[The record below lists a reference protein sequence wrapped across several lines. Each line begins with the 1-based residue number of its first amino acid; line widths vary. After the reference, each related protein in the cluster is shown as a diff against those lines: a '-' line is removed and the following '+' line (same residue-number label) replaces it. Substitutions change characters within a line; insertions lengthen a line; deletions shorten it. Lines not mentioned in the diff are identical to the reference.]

1 MSVGTGHG
9 GHGRIGDNE
18 RVNPS
23 PPRAIFAGLATL
35 DIVQL
40 VERLPHPDEKVAAL
54 DFLVAA
60 GGPAANA
67 AVAFAHC
74 GGKAL
79 LVTALP
85 AHAMTSLIVADLEA
99 HGVEASVAASY
110 EGAPITASILVTRA
124 TGERAVVSPTGN
136 ATNANPAP
144 TALPDL
150 EGSGANDLGA
160 VMLDGYFRAIG
171 LPFARAAREHGIPVI
186 LDAGSHK
193 HYTDEVVSAVDVAI
207 VSHDFAPPGTEGNP
221 DAVFAYLRGLGVTH
235 AAITQ
240 GGGEILFVTPSAAGS
255 VPVGRVAVVDT
266 LGAGDFF
273 HGALTYRIA
282 SLGLDEGRFADDLA
296 YAARVAGAS
305 LGSFGTRAW
314 LAGSPATG
322 G

>member
-1 MSVGTGHG
+1 V
-9 GHGRIGDNE
+9 
-18 RVNPS
+18 
-23 PPRAIFAGLATL
+23 FAGLATL

-74 GGKAL
+74 GGDAL

-85 AHAMTSLIVADLEA
+85 AHAMTALIVSDLSG
-99 HGVEASVAASY
+99 HRVDVSVAAAY
-110 EGAPITASILVTRA
+110 EGAPITASILVTQA
-124 TGERAVVSPTGN
+124 TGERAVVSPTGT
-136 ATNANPAP
+136 ATTSNPVP

-150 EGSGANDLGA
+150 KGIGA

-171 LPFARAAREHGIPVI
+171 LPLARAARERGIPVI

-193 HYTDEVVSAVDVAI
+193 HYTDEVVAAVDVAV
-207 VSHDFAPPGTEGNP
+207 VSHDFVPPRSDGNT

-235 AAITQ
+235 AAITR
-240 GGGEILFVTPSAAGS
+240 GESEILFVTPSGAGS
-255 VPVGRVAVVDT
+255 VPVGRVDVVDT

-273 HGALTYRIA
+273 HGALVYRIA
-282 SLGLDEGRFADDLA
+282 SLGLDDARFADDLA
-296 YAARVAGAS
+296 YAARVAGES

-314 LAGSPATG
+314 LAADRPDGTDFPNDVDAPRRN
-322 G
+322 

>member
-1 MSVGTGHG
+1 MT
-9 GHGRIGDNE
+9 
-18 RVNPS
+18 
-23 PPRAIFAGLATL
+23 PRAVFAGLATL

-74 GGKAL
+74 GGEAL

-85 AHAMTSLIVADLEA
+85 AHTMSPLIEQDLNT
-99 HGVEASVAASY
+99 HGVDVSVAAAY
-110 EGAPITASILVTRA
+110 DGAPITASIMVTRA
-124 TGERAVVSPTGN
+124 TGERAVVSPTGT
-136 ATNANPAP
+136 ATNANPGP

-150 EGSGANDLGA
+150 DGVGASQVGASQVGA

-171 LPFARAAREHGIPVI
+171 LPLASAARERGIPVI

-193 HYTDEVVSAVDVAI
+193 HYTDEVVAAVDVAV
-207 VSHDFAPPGTEGNP
+207 VSQDFAPPGTDGAP
-221 DAVFAYLRGLGVTH
+221 GAVFTYLRGLGVTH
-235 AAITQ
+235 AAITR
-240 GGGEILFVTPSAAGS
+240 GGREILYVTPSGTGS
-255 VPVGRVAVVDT
+255 VPVGRVEVVDT

-282 SLGLDEGRFADDLA
+282 SLGLDDARFAEDLA
-296 YAARVAGAS
+296 YAARVAGES

-314 LAGSPATG
+314 LAGGNLDDRSG
-322 G
+322 V